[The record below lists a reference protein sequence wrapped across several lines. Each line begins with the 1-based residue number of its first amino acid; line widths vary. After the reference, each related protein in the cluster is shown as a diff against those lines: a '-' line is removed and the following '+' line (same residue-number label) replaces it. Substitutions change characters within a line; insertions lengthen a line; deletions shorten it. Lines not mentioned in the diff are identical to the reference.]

1 MTRTLRAPLGCT
13 IKAHSFQSSAGEHK
27 NRRWDHRLHCVLS
40 RVSAGCAMLSPSSCK
55 RQPAMQKASEDTTQ
69 NRCHQHSTRGHT
81 TSGLL
86 LLIVLISWTSICEG
100 APFSSPVFR
109 AEEELQ
115 LWNGIDDACSAVL
128 SDSQPGVS
136 SALEELCF
144 MVMGILQKSTG
155 LEEKDDSKRHFN
167 FFSAQFL
174 FHYSKSHDSGNSDI
188 TEEVQGPGGVLS
200 RGYFLF
206 RPRNGRRSAG
216 FR

>member
-1 MTRTLRAPLGCT
+1 
-13 IKAHSFQSSAGEHK
+13 
-27 NRRWDHRLHCVLS
+27 
-40 RVSAGCAMLSPSSCK
+40 MLSPSSCK
-55 RQPAMQKASEDTTQ
+55 RRPAMQKVSEDPAQ
-69 NRCHQHSTRGHT
+69 SRGHQHSPGGHPT
-81 TSGLL
+81 CRLL
-86 LLIVLISWTSICEG
+86 LLIVFISWTSICEG
-100 APFSSPVFR
+100 APFSSPVLR

-128 SDSQPGVS
+128 SDSQPAVS
-136 SALEELCF
+136 SALEELCL
-144 MVMGILQKSTG
+144 MAMGILQKSQG
-155 LEEKDDSKRHFN
+155 LEEKDDSKR
-167 FFSAQFL
+167 FL

>member
-1 MTRTLRAPLGCT
+1 
-13 IKAHSFQSSAGEHK
+13 
-27 NRRWDHRLHCVLS
+27 
-40 RVSAGCAMLSPSSCK
+40 MLSPSSCK
-55 RQPAMQKASEDTTQ
+55 RQLAMQKVSEEPCQD
-69 NRCHQHSTRGHT
+69 RGHQHRIRGHST
-81 TSGLL
+81 YGLL
-86 LLIVLISWTSICEG
+86 LLIILVSWTSICEG
-100 APFSSPVFR
+100 APFSSPVLR

-115 LWNGIDDACSAVL
+115 LWSGIDDACSAVL
-128 SDSQPGVS
+128 SDSQPAVS

-144 MVMGILQKSTG
+144 MVMGILQKTQG
-155 LEEKDDSKRHFN
+155 LEEKDDSKR
-167 FFSAQFL
+167 FL

>member
-1 MTRTLRAPLGCT
+1 
-13 IKAHSFQSSAGEHK
+13 
-27 NRRWDHRLHCVLS
+27 
-40 RVSAGCAMLSPSSCK
+40 MLSPSSCK
-55 RQPAMQKASEDTTQ
+55 RQLAMQKVSEDTAQ
-69 NRCHQHSTRGHT
+69 SRCLQPGVRGRSTC
-81 TSGLL
+81 GLL
-86 LLIVLISWTSICEG
+86 LLILFISWTSICEG
-100 APFSSPVFR
+100 APFSSPVLR

-128 SDSQPGVS
+128 SDSQPAVS

-144 MVMGILQKSTG
+144 MAMGILQKSQG
-155 LEEKDDSKRHFN
+155 LEEKDDSKRRLN